1 MSTPPDEL
9 RDDPRWAQARQ
20 LADLL
25 DTRFRIPGTQQT
37 FGLDAILGI
46 VPGVGDVAGLVAS
59 AFVVTQAVRLGARG
73 WTLAS
78 MLVTIALDATVGS
91 VPIAG
96 TVFDVVYRANT
107 RNVRLLEEHVSDADA
122 ARDRARRSVLRSLV
136 AVVVVTLLISLVLV
150 VGVVALVRWLV

>member
-9 RDDPRWAQARQ
+9 RDDPRWTQARQ

-59 AFVVTQAVRLGARG
+59 AFVVAQAVRLGARG

-107 RNVRLLEEHVSDADA
+107 RNVQLLEEHVTDATA

-136 AVVVVTLLISLVLV
+136 AVVVVTLLVSLVLV
-150 VGVVALVRWLV
+150 VGVVALVRWLA